1 MKGTKLCG
9 LLPVNFFRS
18 RVQDF
23 KLEILAGT
31 VDGGRKLA
39 RYRGPVCRLCRRE
52 GMKLFLKGERCYK
65 PSCPIE
71 KRGTQPPG
79 QHGRNVRRAKLIG
92 YGEQLREK
100 QRVKR
105 IYGMLERQFRLYFE
119 RAVRMKGV
127 TGENLLALLE
137 RRLDNVVY
145 RLGYATSRPQARQL
159 VSHGHIQVN
168 GRKVDIPSFQVKVG
182 DEVTVTEGSRSNI
195 HIQSAFQTASG
206 RGRPGW
212 LEIASADDMRG
223 RVTALPRREDIGQ
236 NINEQLIVE
245 LYSK

>member
-1 MKGTKLCG
+1 
-9 LLPVNFFRS
+9 
-18 RVQDF
+18 
-23 KLEILAGT
+23 
-31 VDGGRKLA
+31 
-39 RYRGPVCRLCRRE
+39 
-52 GMKLFLKGERCYK
+52 MKLFLKGERCYK

-100 QRVKR
+100 QKVKR

-119 RAVRMKGV
+119 RAARMKGV
-127 TGENLLALLE
+127 TGENLLSLLE

-145 RLGYATSRPQARQL
+145 RLGYATSRAQARQL
-159 VSHGHIQVN
+159 VSHGHIGVN
-168 GRKVDIPSFQVKVG
+168 GKKVDIPSFQVKVG
-182 DEVTVTEGSRSNI
+182 DEIAVREGSRSNI
-195 HIQSAFQTASG
+195 HIQGAFQTASG

-212 LEIASADDMRG
+212 LEVTSSEEMRG
-223 RVTALPRREDIGQ
+223 HVVALPRRDEIGQ

>member
-1 MKGTKLCG
+1 
-9 LLPVNFFRS
+9 
-18 RVQDF
+18 
-23 KLEILAGT
+23 
-31 VDGGRKLA
+31 
-39 RYRGPVCRLCRRE
+39 
-52 GMKLFLKGERCYK
+52 MKLFLKGEKCYK

-79 QHGRNVRRAKLIG
+79 QHGHNVRRGKLIG

-105 IYGMLERQFRLYFE
+105 IYNLLERQFRNYFE
-119 RAVRMKGV
+119 KATRQKGV

-145 RLGYATSRPQARQL
+145 RLGFAMSRRQARQL
-159 VSHGHIQVN
+159 VRHGHVSVN
-168 GRKVDIPSFQVKVG
+168 GRKVDVPSFQVKVG
-182 DEVTVTEGSRSNI
+182 DEVAVREKSVNNVHVQG
-195 HIQSAFQTASG
+195 AFQTSGG

-212 LEIASADDMRG
+212 LEVTNPDKLVG
-223 RVTALPRREDIGQ
+223 RVVAHPRREEIDQ

>member
-1 MKGTKLCG
+1 
-9 LLPVNFFRS
+9 
-18 RVQDF
+18 
-23 KLEILAGT
+23 
-31 VDGGRKLA
+31 
-39 RYRGPVCRLCRRE
+39 
-52 GMKLFLKGERCYK
+52 MKLFLKGERCYK

-100 QRVKR
+100 QKVKR
-105 IYGMLERQFRLYFE
+105 IYGMLERQFRLYFQ

-127 TGENLLALLE
+127 TGENLLTLLE

-159 VSHGHIQVN
+159 VSHGHITVN
-168 GRKVDIPSFQVKVG
+168 GRKVDIPSFQVKIG
-182 DEVTVTEGSRSNI
+182 DSISVHETSRSNI
-195 HIQSAFQTASG
+195 HIQGAFQTASG
-206 RGRPGW
+206 RGRPSW
-212 LEIASADDMRG
+212 LEIISPEEMRG
-223 RVTALPRREDIGQ
+223 NVVALPRREDIGQ

>member
-1 MKGTKLCG
+1 
-9 LLPVNFFRS
+9 
-18 RVQDF
+18 
-23 KLEILAGT
+23 
-31 VDGGRKLA
+31 
-39 RYRGPVCRLCRRE
+39 
-52 GMKLFLKGERCYK
+52 MKLFLKGERCYK
-65 PSCPIE
+65 PTCPIE

-100 QRVKR
+100 QKVKR

-119 RAVRMKGV
+119 RAMRMKGV

-145 RLGYATSRPQARQL
+145 RLGYATSRAQARQF
-159 VSHGHIQVN
+159 VTHGHVVVN
-168 GRKVDIPSFQVKVG
+168 SRKVDIPSFQVKVG
-182 DEVTVTEGSRSNI
+182 DEVSVREGSRSNI

-212 LEIASADDMRG
+212 LEVVSSDDMRG
-223 RVTALPRREDIGQ
+223 RVMSLPRREDIGQ

>member
-1 MKGTKLCG
+1 
-9 LLPVNFFRS
+9 
-18 RVQDF
+18 
-23 KLEILAGT
+23 
-31 VDGGRKLA
+31 
-39 RYRGPVCRLCRRE
+39 
-52 GMKLFLKGERCYK
+52 MKLFLKGERCYK

-100 QRVKR
+100 QKVKR

-119 RAVRMKGV
+119 RAVRTKGV

-145 RLGYATSRPQARQL
+145 RLGYAMSRPQARQL
-159 VSHGHIQVN
+159 VSHGHILVN

-182 DEVTVTEGSRSNI
+182 DEVTIRDGSRTNV

-212 LEIASADDMRG
+212 LEVVSADDMRG
-223 RVTALPRREDIGQ
+223 RVVALPRREDIGQ

>member
-1 MKGTKLCG
+1 M
-9 LLPVNFFRS
+9 
-18 RVQDF
+18 
-23 KLEILAGT
+23 
-31 VDGGRKLA
+31 A

-100 QRVKR
+100 QKVKR

-119 RAVRMKGV
+119 RAARMKGV
-127 TGENLLALLE
+127 TGENLLSLLE

-145 RLGYATSRPQARQL
+145 RLGYATSRAQARQL
-159 VSHGHIQVN
+159 VSHGHIGVN
-168 GRKVDIPSFQVKVG
+168 GKKVDIPSFQVKVG
-182 DEVTVTEGSRSNI
+182 DEIAVREGSRSNI
-195 HIQSAFQTASG
+195 HIQGAFQTASG

-212 LEIASADDMRG
+212 LEVTSSEEMRG
-223 RVTALPRREDIGQ
+223 HVVALPRRDEIGQ

>member
-1 MKGTKLCG
+1 
-9 LLPVNFFRS
+9 
-18 RVQDF
+18 
-23 KLEILAGT
+23 
-31 VDGGRKLA
+31 
-39 RYRGPVCRLCRRE
+39 
-52 GMKLFLKGERCYK
+52 MKLFLKGEKCYK

-79 QHGRNVRRAKLIG
+79 QHGHNARRGKLIG

-105 IYGMLERQFRLYFE
+105 IYNLLERQFRNYFE
-119 RAVRMKGV
+119 KATRQKGV
-127 TGENLLALLE
+127 TGENLLSLLE

-145 RLGYATSRPQARQL
+145 RLGFAMSRRQARQL
-159 VSHGHIQVN
+159 VSHGHVTVN
-168 GRKVDIPSFQVKVG
+168 EHKVDIPSYQVRVG
-182 DEVTVTEGSRSNI
+182 DQVAVREKSLQNA
-195 HIQSAFQTASG
+195 HIQGAFQTSGG

-212 LEIASADDMRG
+212 LAIADPNKLVGQVIAQ
-223 RVTALPRREDIGQ
+223 PRREDIDQ

>member
-1 MKGTKLCG
+1 
-9 LLPVNFFRS
+9 
-18 RVQDF
+18 
-23 KLEILAGT
+23 
-31 VDGGRKLA
+31 
-39 RYRGPVCRLCRRE
+39 
-52 GMKLFLKGERCYK
+52 MKLFLKGERCYK

-100 QRVKR
+100 QKVKR

-119 RAVRMKGV
+119 RAVRTKGV

-145 RLGYATSRPQARQL
+145 RLGYAMSRPQARQL
-159 VSHGHIQVN
+159 VSHGHILVN

-182 DEVTVTEGSRSNI
+182 DEVTIREGSRANT

-212 LEIASADDMRG
+212 LEVVSTDDMRG
-223 RVTALPRREDIGQ
+223 RVVALPRREDIGQ